1 MSKSV
6 VSLPMYFLY
15 TSQMVFKICRLRMHK
30 GAYIIYLKYIHMYDF
45 KNKHLISLFFIGS
58 TILS

>member
-15 TSQMVFKICRLRMHK
+15 NSQMVFKICRLRIPPVYK
-30 GAYIIYLKYIHMYDF
+30 PNVRAAPDG
-45 KNKHLISLFFIGS
+45 
-58 TILS
+58 